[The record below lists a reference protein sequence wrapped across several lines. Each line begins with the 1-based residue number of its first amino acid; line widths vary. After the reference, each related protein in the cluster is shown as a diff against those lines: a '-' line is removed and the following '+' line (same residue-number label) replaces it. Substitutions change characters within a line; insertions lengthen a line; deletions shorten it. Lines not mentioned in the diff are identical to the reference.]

1 MNVQHFS
8 KKWRRENCIFI
19 IIPAILKEY
28 QIAEQTVTS
37 DPSSLTIELQNVPPL
52 SYGNVGRSEID
63 AGTYQYVSEESE
75 SEAMP
80 PRTACSISYD
90 NSNGTMKITCTDDL
104 FGQLSNDSSLDLNIF
119 KLNGEW
125 LTGGR
130 LLDYELSENKDFI
143 IISDTTLKY
152 SGISIPQDDYE
163 MTLSYRGNGNRKYD
177 LGKITIPEDMNVK
190 KQVPYGVKVDADQN
204 GIYVTCDQTN
214 NANANTCS
222 AYLNH
227 FYETAFKKEEHPSGR
242 NYYYYYSQLE
252 LYTKIQG
259 PGGWFPY
266 WWDDTNPL
274 EKIQD
279 SNGLTTRV
287 YVPTSHINKKLHL
300 PAGTT
305 FVRGTLH
312 VMDYSDVDINYN
324 VVLKA
329 GVTVIDVNSIHL
341 TAEQLGEA
349 DAWQL
354 KITADHTPEAEKY
367 LSSINGLEMDR
378 HGAGLEKQPPKLE
391 GDKYV
396 LLVPATNLISSF
408 AIDENEAGKEKKDL
422 ILSTDDQ
429 YANVTIPCKL
439 SKDNPFRT
447 MPENVQ
453 ISVVGDGFRIAVLS
467 DKDNGLLDVL
477 DKEKYPKAF
486 EGYTKIY
493 GTIEDKK
500 VPNGDGNAFYKYYDA
515 KKWNIQNDPNDP
527 TKRYV
532 LVSADY
538 DELGLDKDRDLNKS
552 YYFRLIDSYY
562 GMTGLSN
569 YSQSINPLILA
580 QAARSGDPESAVAAD
595 SKFDALK
602 KLDGYSITTDGNS
615 GEFNGGLKNVKV
627 STSKTGEA
635 KDIVDIDG
643 AVAASLTTSNKRNQ
657 DGTVEPDLTDINY
670 AYSANSSDQSADS
683 SNSKVSI
690 TVNQKIDKL
699 DESTAQGIV
708 SRRVDSSS
716 LTATD
721 VGFNVTLSKSYENVK
736 RGDVSVSELPYEA
749 ALVFD
754 LPSEDLASD
763 EKYVVL
769 REHNRQVDEI
779 PVEVL
784 SDGKAV
790 AYTDRFSSF
799 VLAKKKISSNESK
812 SSSKVSSAAGYDDG
826 SPFTRDARGNVYDR
840 WGNKIWAN
848 ADGSVTRKDVPATG
862 ICE

>member
-1 MNVQHFS
+1 MKSIGDSTNTVQ
-8 KKWRRENCIFI
+8 
-19 IIPAILKEY
+19 
-28 QIAEQTVTS
+28 
-37 DPSSLTIELQNVPPL
+37 
-52 SYGNVGRSEID
+52 
-63 AGTYQYVSEESE
+63 
-75 SEAMP
+75 
-80 PRTACSISYD
+80 
-90 NSNGTMKITCTDDL
+90 
-104 FGQLSNDSSLDLNIF
+104 
-119 KLNGEW
+119 
-125 LTGGR
+125 
-130 LLDYELSENKDFI
+130 
-143 IISDTTLKY
+143 
-152 SGISIPQDDYE
+152 
-163 MTLSYRGNGNRKYD
+163 
-177 LGKITIPEDMNVK
+177 
-190 KQVPYGVKVDADQN
+190 KV
-204 GIYVTCDQTN
+204 
-214 NANANTCS
+214 
-222 AYLNH
+222 
-227 FYETAFKKEEHPSGR
+227 
-242 NYYYYYSQLE
+242 
-252 LYTKIQG
+252 
-259 PGGWFPY
+259 
-266 WWDDTNPL
+266 
-274 EKIQD
+274 
-279 SNGLTTRV
+279 
-287 YVPTSHINKKLHL
+287 
-300 PAGTT
+300 
-305 FVRGTLH
+305 
-312 VMDYSDVDINYN
+312 
-324 VVLKA
+324 
-329 GVTVIDVNSIHL
+329 IH
-341 TAEQLGEA
+341 
-349 DAWQL
+349 
-354 KITADHTPEAEKY
+354 
-367 LSSINGLEMDR
+367 
-378 HGAGLEKQPPKLE
+378 
-391 GDKYV
+391 
-396 LLVPATNLISSF
+396 
-408 AIDENEAGKEKKDL
+408 
-422 ILSTDDQ
+422 
-429 YANVTIPCKL
+429 
-439 SKDNPFRT
+439 
-447 MPENVQ
+447 
-453 ISVVGDGFRIAVLS
+453 
-467 DKDNGLLDVL
+467 
-477 DKEKYPKAF
+477 
-486 EGYTKIY
+486 
-493 GTIEDKK
+493 
-500 VPNGDGNAFYKYYDA
+500 KYYDA